1 MSSHFPHSPTSGAV
15 TSNEA
20 VFSADVAPAPRDLEH
35 ELAEC
40 VRSAARAA
48 YSIDLEDALIRPSV
62 AGRGGDYQ
70 CNVAMSLAKRLGCP
84 PREVAEQLCRHLDID
99 HITEPP
105 TIGGPGFINFTFR
118 PDWLSAYTSGLAAD
132 ERIGVPLAADPRRI
146 VLDLSGPNVAK
157 EMHAGHL
164 RSTIIGSALVRVL
177 RFVGHEVTPQN
188 HLGDWGTPFGM
199 LLEYTQELGWDLD
212 NPAAQNH
219 SISDLNTF
227 YQQARARFDADPE
240 FADRARQRVVEL
252 QGGDDATL
260 ALWRAFITESQ
271 RHFSQVY
278 ELLGV
283 DLTPT
288 DARGESF
295 YNPALPEV
303 AAELSRRGLAV
314 ISDGA
319 LCAFPP
325 GFVNPDGEPLPL
337 MVRKSDGGYTYDTT
351 DLAAVRYRV
360 EELKAN
366 QLIYVVG
373 SEQRLHFAMVFAVA
387 REAGWL
393 PEDIAAEHVGFGM
406 LLGEDGKRFRT
417 RSGESVKLIDLV
429 SEAVD
434 RAAEVIAQRS
444 DLPVAQQ
451 ALVARQVGAGAVKYA
466 DLASDRER
474 DYVFSWQRMLAMEG
488 NTSVY
493 LQYANARAHSVLGRA
508 AERSETQ
515 LQDALAAPIT
525 ISEPAERALALS
537 VARFAPAVSSTAATL
552 QPHRLCGQLYEIAT
566 SFSKFYESC
575 PILSCSDA
583 RVRASR
589 LRLTELTSRTLTQ
602 GLWLLGI
609 KAPERL

>member
-1 MSSHFPHSPTSGAV
+1 V
-15 TSNEA
+15 TSEEA

-48 YSIDLEDALIRPSV
+48 YSIDLDDALIRPSV

-118 PDWLSAYTSGLAAD
+118 SDWLSAYTSGLAAD

-157 EMHAGHL
+157 EMHVGHL

-199 LLEYTQELGWDLD
+199 LLEYTQELGWSVD
-212 NPAAQNH
+212 NPAPQNH

-227 YQQARARFDADPE
+227 YQQARARFDADPA

-252 QGGDDATL
+252 QGGDEATL

-278 ELLGV
+278 ELLGA
-283 DLTPT
+283 DLTPA

-303 AAELSRRGLAV
+303 AAELYRRGLAV

-325 GFVNPDGEPLPL
+325 GFVNPEGEPLPL

-360 EELKAN
+360 EEFKAN

-451 ALVARQVGAGAVKYA
+451 AQVARQVGAGAVKYA

-493 LQYANARAHSVLGRA
+493 LQYANARARSLLGRA
-508 AERSETQ
+508 AEESETQ
-515 LQDALAAPIT
+515 LRDALAAPIT
-525 ISEPAERALALS
+525 ISELAERALALS

-575 PILSCSDA
+575 PIHSCADA